1 MTERVILS
9 LNKRMGLNMKKLD
22 GQINLQKEFEALFE
36 FIELRWVTKL
46 GLRELLEKV
55 WSKGLELYA
64 DTAESEYRV
73 SNKIMKLS
81 DNEDNYINSS
91 LTEAEESVASRSH
104 PYIIFSRA
112 LFILSCSGLLKQPD
126 GLRYYDIERIM
137 KGLLAEYPECK
148 QAKPKGWS
156 AFKKNYTDYAG
167 MDEYNEKADK
177 DVFKGTDIEPDD
189 RSFVLKISLPQVMY
203 DDVCQGNK
211 AIVVL
216 MMAVVDH
223 ARKCISHNNA
233 LNFLKDLEKVEAYFL
248 SLKDVAPMPFSVSF
262 ENVTDNKIL
271 VRALE
276 KAADDFLT
284 EEDFKERVIQREEY
298 LALPENEK
306 RQRKADAAL
315 RMQEILKKAMNK

>member
-1 MTERVILS
+1 
-9 LNKRMGLNMKKLD
+9 MKKLD

-36 FIELRWVTKL
+36 FVELRWVTKQ

-81 DNEDNYINSS
+81 DSDSEDKYINSS

-112 LFILSCSGLLKQPD
+112 LFILSFSKQPD
-126 GLRYYDIERIM
+126 GLRYYDIENIM

-148 QAKPKGWS
+148 QAKPKGWA

-177 DVFKGTDIEPDD
+177 DVFNGTDIEPND

-203 DDVCQGNK
+203 DEVCQGNK
-211 AIVVL
+211 SIVVL

-271 VRALE
+271 VQALE

-284 EEDFKERVIQREEY
+284 EEDFKARVIQREEY

-315 RMQEILKKAMNK
+315 RMQEILKKTMNK

>member
-1 MTERVILS
+1 
-9 LNKRMGLNMKKLD
+9 MKKLD

-36 FIELRWVTKL
+36 FVELRWVTKQ

-81 DNEDNYINSS
+81 DSDSEDKYINSS

-112 LFILSCSGLLKQPD
+112 LFVLSCSGVLKQPD
-126 GLRYYDIERIM
+126 GLRYCDIECIM

-148 QAKPKGWS
+148 QAKPKGWA

-167 MDEYNEKADK
+167 MDEYNEEADK
-177 DVFKGTDIEPDD
+177 EVFNGTDIEPDD
-189 RSFVLKISLPQVMY
+189 RSFVLKISLPQVTY
-203 DDVCQGNK
+203 DEVCQGNK

-216 MMAVVDH
+216 MMAVADH

-233 LNFLKDLEKVEAYFL
+233 LNLLKDLEKVETYFL

-271 VRALE
+271 VQALE
-276 KAADDFLT
+276 KAAGDFLT
-284 EEDFKERVIQREEY
+284 EEDFKEQVRQREKY
-298 LALPENEK
+298 LALPEKEK
-306 RQRKADAAL
+306 EQRKADAAL
-315 RMQEILKKAMNK
+315 ALQRIIEKAMNK